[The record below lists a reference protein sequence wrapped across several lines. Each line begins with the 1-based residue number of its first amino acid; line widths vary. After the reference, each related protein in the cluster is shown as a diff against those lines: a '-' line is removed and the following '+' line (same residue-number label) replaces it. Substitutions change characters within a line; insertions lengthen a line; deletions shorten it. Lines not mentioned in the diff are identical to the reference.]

1 MRADNARTA
10 PRGEIIALH
19 PRRNRVIAVTGGK
32 GGVGKSTIAVNL
44 AVSYASRGAK
54 TLAVDADFGMAD
66 LNLLL
71 GVAPK
76 KNLLDIINGSSID
89 DALVSCHGIS
99 LLPAL
104 NGSFALDSMSER
116 RRRVAFDAID
126 GLSSRFDTLIIDVAA
141 GLGANQTEFAG
152 AAAEVLVVVTPEAL
166 SLADAYACLKV
177 LALRQGLERAYI
189 VPNRVRSEAE
199 GEEVF
204 ARLQSLVSRFLDMK
218 LIRLP
223 AIPYDSRVSKSS
235 ATGVPLVRAYPDS
248 PAARGI
254 RQLARRLDAVAEPDT
269 RMGATKSFWKGIL
282 GDAEKG
288 TGHES
293 LRTTFK

>member
-1 MRADNARTA
+1 MISGSKQRSAEDS
-10 PRGEIIALH
+10 GGDIIALH
-19 PRRNRVIAVTGGK
+19 PRRERVIALTGGK

-44 AVSYASRGAK
+44 AVTYAARGAE
-54 TLAVDADFGMAD
+54 TLAVDADLGMAD

-76 KNLLDIINGSSID
+76 KNLLDIINGAKVD
-89 DALVSCHGIS
+89 EALVSCHGIS

-104 NGSFALDSMSER
+104 NGSFALESMSESR
-116 RRRVAFDAID
+116 RRAAFDAIES
-126 GLSSRFDTLIIDVAA
+126 LSSRFETLVIDVAA

-152 AAAEVLVVVTPEAL
+152 AASEVLIVATSEAL

-177 LALRQGLERAYI
+177 LALRQGIKTAYI

-204 ARLQSLVSRFLDMK
+204 SRLQSLVARFLDLE
-218 LIRLP
+218 LICLP
-223 AIPYDSRVSKSS
+223 AIPYDRRVNESG

-248 PAARGI
+248 PAARAI
-254 RQLARRLDAVAEPDT
+254 RLLARRLDTVAVPDT
-269 RMGATKSFWKGIL
+269 RGNATRSFWKGIL
-282 GDAEKG
+282 AE
-288 TGHES
+288 
-293 LRTTFK
+293 

>member
-1 MRADNARTA
+1 MITESNQDSSASGGDV
-10 PRGEIIALH
+10 IALH
-19 PRRNRVIAVTGGK
+19 PRRNRVIAITGGK

-44 AVSYASRGAK
+44 AVTYAARGSE

-76 KNLLDIINGSSID
+76 KNLLDIINGSSVD
-89 DALVSCHGIS
+89 EALVKCHGIS

-104 NGSFALDSMSER
+104 NGSFALESMSES
-116 RRRVAFDAID
+116 RRRVAFNAIES
-126 GLSSRFDTLIIDVAA
+126 LNSRFETLIIDVAA

-152 AAAEVLVVVTPEAL
+152 AASDVLIVATPEAL

-177 LALRQGLERAYI
+177 LALRQGVKRAYI

-204 ARLQSLVSRFLDMK
+204 ARLQSLVSRFLDLK
-218 LIRLP
+218 LVALP
-223 AIPYDSRVSKSS
+223 AIPYDPRVNESG

-248 PAARGI
+248 PAARAI
-254 RQLARRLDAVAEPDT
+254 RSVARHLDTVAVPDT
-269 RMGATKSFWKGIL
+269 RTNATRSFWKGIL
-282 GDAEKG
+282 AE
-288 TGHES
+288 S
-293 LRTTFK
+293 